1 MLSRIIVSSYI
12 LFIEIALW
20 LTLFV
25 SIVGGWQISRE
36 FFDGSIFVVIFG
48 IAVWYIMAVVFVG
61 AFLVLE
67 DIRQRVKNIEASKS
81 LDLHRNTGALQ
92 T

>member
-1 MLSRIIVSSYI
+1 MLSRIIVSAYKP
-12 LFIEIALW
+12 FIEIALW

-36 FFDGSIFVVIFG
+36 LFDGSFFVVIFV
-48 IAVWYIMAVVFVG
+48 IAVWFIMAVVFFG

-67 DIRQRVKNIEASKS
+67 DIRERVKNIEASQS
-81 LDLHRNTGALQ
+81 SDPAL
-92 T
+92 